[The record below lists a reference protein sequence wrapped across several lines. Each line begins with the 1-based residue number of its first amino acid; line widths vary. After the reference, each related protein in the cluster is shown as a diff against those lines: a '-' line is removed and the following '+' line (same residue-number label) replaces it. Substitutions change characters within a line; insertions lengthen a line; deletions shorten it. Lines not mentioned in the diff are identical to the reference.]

1 MGKVFTNLCQKGDF
15 AVADDKNEAVKKY
28 SKWLT
33 EVFDETLSKIASII
47 ASDKKQIL
55 KELCLTSMMKLIVKS
70 HDPKE
75 EKTWTSI
82 DVKVYTIQSLARHPK
97 KSDGLIFRQN
107 LLRFLEILNYEKE
120 EFNGESSLVVAK
132 YEVPEESV
140 AKNFNML
147 WQDFGKIQH
156 KEVEMYKR
164 LLILLTD
171 KVLPVLKNP
180 LGFTDFLMESYNV
193 GGSISLL
200 ALNGVFFLI
209 TKHHLEYP
217 DFYTKLYEI
226 CTPDLMH
233 AKYRSRFFYLAN
245 IFMTSSHLPQYL
257 VAAFVKRLSRLCLT
271 APADAILVVLPFIGN
286 LLIRHKSLLKM
297 LENTEDHYI
306 MDEKDPQK
314 SKALESGL
322 WEIKSLQS
330 HMLPQVSQAAKFIN
344 KNLPQ
349 MEWNIA
355 DYLDI
360 TAEDMFATEA
370 KKKIFVNVPLTF
382 ERPQGC
388 AFAKDDLL
396 SNYFV

>member
-1 MGKVFTNLCQKGDF
+1 MGISFRLFENQEEEETKIFLDFKMASKDELKTLTESILASRSNTKQIPDLIKALDDPSLTKIALNSLLKVFTNLCQKGDF

-47 ASDKKQIL
+47 ASDTKQIL

-82 DVKVYTIQSLARHPK
+82 DVKRFKLIIDALLNNEHDNQKVIERFQEHLEYTDVKVYTIQTLARYPK

-120 EFNGESSLVVAK
+120 EINGEPSLVVAK

-193 GGSISLL
+193 AGSISLL

-209 TKHHLEYP
+209 TQHHLEYP

-233 AKYRSRFFYLAN
+233 AKNRSRFFYLAN

-286 LLIRHKSLLKM
+286 L
-297 LENTEDHYI
+297 
-306 MDEKDPQK
+306 
-314 SKALESGL
+314 
-322 WEIKSLQS
+322 
-330 HMLPQVSQAAKFIN
+330 
-344 KNLPQ
+344 
-349 MEWNIA
+349 
-355 DYLDI
+355 
-360 TAEDMFATEA
+360 
-370 KKKIFVNVPLTF
+370 
-382 ERPQGC
+382 
-388 AFAKDDLL
+388 
-396 SNYFV
+396 

>member
-1 MGKVFTNLCQKGDF
+1 
-15 AVADDKNEAVKKY
+15 
-28 SKWLT
+28 
-33 EVFDETLSKIASII
+33 
-47 ASDKKQIL
+47 
-55 KELCLTSMMKLIVKS
+55 
-70 HDPKE
+70 
-75 EKTWTSI
+75 
-82 DVKVYTIQSLARHPK
+82 
-97 KSDGLIFRQN
+97 
-107 LLRFLEILNYEKE
+107 
-120 EFNGESSLVVAK
+120 
-132 YEVPEESV
+132 
-140 AKNFNML
+140 
-147 WQDFGKIQH
+147 
-156 KEVEMYKR
+156 
-164 LLILLTD
+164 
-171 KVLPVLKNP
+171 
-180 LGFTDFLMESYNV
+180 
-193 GGSISLL
+193 
-200 ALNGVFFLI
+200 
-209 TKHHLEYP
+209 
-217 DFYTKLYEI
+217 
-226 CTPDLMH
+226 
-233 AKYRSRFFYLAN
+233 
-245 IFMTSSHLPQYL
+245 MTSSHLPQYL

-271 APADAILVVLPFIGN
+271 APSDAILVVLPFIGN